1 MNTRL
6 LLMPVWLQR
15 YLLATLAVIV
25 TVLPVHAFISTWGG
39 TTIGPMFIWKSWKEL
54 LLIPAVIVTAGWI
67 ISNRQ
72 VLALVIRDRLVQL
85 AVLFAVI
92 VLGYT
97 VHGMATNG
105 QDATLAGV
113 AFDLRYVV
121 MFVLAYLLA
130 RFSTVVTPELLQTI
144 AKFIIGAGIVLAIVG
159 ILQVTVIPRDFLT
172 NFGYEKF
179 VTIAPY
185 LTISEKSPDIIR
197 AFATLRGPNDYGAYL
212 VMSLAVTL
220 VTIVTIRKKIA
231 ISTLLLIAIFAS
243 HSRSAY
249 LATLAVIG
257 IWLLTTI
264 GVERLQKYWKYGV
277 VAVIAVGLLVS
288 LSLISPTAR
297 LIVFH
302 SSDKDTRLTSGSN
315 EDRATAIVDTTER
328 IVDEPLGCGT
338 GCSGPASYYGPSP
351 QISENYYLQLAEQ
364 YGIVGL
370 IVWLLLFVGIMRR
383 LYGVHKSQ
391 PLALALYMSGI
402 GLSIIGVLLHV
413 WADDPLSMTWWALTG
428 ILLGIT
434 IKSKLK

>member
-1 MNTRL
+1 
-6 LLMPVWLQR
+6 MPMWLQR
-15 YLLATLAVIV
+15 YLLITLAVIV
-25 TVLPVHAFISTWGG
+25 ALLPLHAFISTWGG
-39 TTIGPMFIWKSWKEL
+39 TAIGPMFIWKSWKEL
-54 LLIPAVIVTAGWI
+54 LLIPAVLVTACWI
-67 ISNRQ
+67 VSNRQ
-72 VLALVIRDRLVQL
+72 VLAVVVCDRFVQL
-85 AVLFAVI
+85 AVLFAAI

-97 VHGMATNG
+97 AHGLATNG

-113 AFDLRYVV
+113 AFDLRYIV

-130 RFSTVVTPELLQTI
+130 RFSKVVTPELLQNV
-144 AKFIIGAGIVLAIVG
+144 AKFVISAGIVLAILG

-197 AFATLRGPNDYGAYL
+197 AFATLRGPNDFGAYL
-212 VMSLAVTL
+212 VVSLAFTL
-220 VTIVTIRKKIA
+220 VTIVSLRKKIA
-231 ISTLLLIAIFAS
+231 ISTLLLVAIFAS

-249 LATLAVIG
+249 LATITVIG
-257 IWLLTTI
+257 IWLLATI
-264 GVERLQKYWKYGV
+264 GVERLRKYWKYGV
-277 VAVIAVGLLVS
+277 IAVVVAGSIVA
-288 LSLISPTAR
+288 LSFISPTVR

-315 EDRATAIVDTTER
+315 EDRANAIVGTTER

-364 YGIVGL
+364 YGIVGF
-370 IVWLLLFVGIMRR
+370 IVWVLLFVAVMRG
-383 LYGVHKSQ
+383 LFSIQKTH

-413 WADDPLSMTWWALTG
+413 WADDPLSMTWWALAG
-428 ILLGIT
+428 IVLGVVASQ
-434 IKSKLK
+434 KGRKPLSL